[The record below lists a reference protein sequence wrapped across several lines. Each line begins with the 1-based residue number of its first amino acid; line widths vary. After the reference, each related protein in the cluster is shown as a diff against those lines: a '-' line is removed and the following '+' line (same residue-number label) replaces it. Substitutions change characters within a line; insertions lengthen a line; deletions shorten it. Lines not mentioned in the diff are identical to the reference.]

1 MGQDSGTRRAQ
12 ARFQSG
18 LLAWLRS
25 SGQPEGLRDM
35 VAVVRELSA
44 DDGAP
49 GDKMLWRSADSFLA
63 ALLDGTLSPDDEAK
77 GLARRIE
84 RRLASGS
91 AETRSADDASLREAL
106 FAWISRRTLPPGNE
120 RASIAVAD
128 LPAAGLSSTLAATA
142 ELLPLLGGRLL
153 PARCSDEQLKQW
165 TAGAEALDR
174 AWSALL
180 RDGLDPCRKAATT
193 FVSTALEIGDPACL
207 KLAEALATAVGCA
220 EDPAWRDA
228 AALRAAI
235 AGALDLA
242 RDRQGPNHPS
252 FGVRTDELV
261 RRIETAEEGLR
272 SARRDSGATGK
283 HEAFIA
289 TARERLKAVATLLEA
304 TPSASENLRE
314 ALGWFETQRFGN
326 SMAIRG
332 LVVLWREAL
341 AKGRPE
347 ALAAPGR
354 QALAALGEALD
365 GLALGRAPHPDIAAF
380 AALRA
385 VHRAVS

>member
-1 MGQDSGTRRAQ
+1 MSQDSGTRRAQ

-25 SGQPEGLRDM
+25 PGQPEGLRDM

-77 GLARRIE
+77 RLARRIE
-84 RRLASGS
+84 RRLAASNAGPG
-91 AETRSADDASLREAL
+91 AEDDASLREAL

-120 RASIAVAD
+120 RAAISVAD

-153 PARCSDEQLKQW
+153 PARCNDEQLKAW
-165 TAGAEALDR
+165 LDAAETLDR
-174 AWSALL
+174 AWTALL

-193 FVSTALEIGDPACL
+193 FVGIALDIGDPACL
-207 KLAEALATAVGCA
+207 RLAEGLATAVGCA

-235 AGALDLA
+235 TGALELA
-242 RDRQGPNHPS
+242 RNRQGPNHPS
-252 FGVRTDELV
+252 FGVRAEELV
-261 RRIETAEEGLR
+261 RRIENAEEDLR
-272 SARRDSGATGK
+272 RARRDNSATGEN
-283 HEAFIA
+283 EAFIA
-289 TARERLKAVATLLEA
+289 AARERLKAVAALLKA
-304 TPSASENLRE
+304 TPSASDNLRE
-314 ALGWFETQRFGN
+314 ALAWFESQRFGN

-341 AKGRPE
+341 AKGTPE
-347 ALAAPGR
+347 ALAEPGR

-365 GLALGRAPHPDIAAF
+365 GLALGRAPHPDIEAF

-385 VHRAVS
+385 VHRTVS